1 MNWTLQDDLTQQQ
14 LDAWIEKPEIAID
27 TELHGLRLGRD
38 KVLLVQVG
46 DQDGN
51 VALVR
56 TAGKTQCPPRLRE
69 LLESPKVLKLFHF
82 ALTDVAFLE
91 DSFGVRVAPF
101 FCTRTAS
108 KLVRTYTQSH
118 GLKDLVK
125 EFLGIE
131 LDKQAQ
137 QTDWSRAD
145 LTAQQMQYA
154 ANDVLHLVA
163 LYKRLVDMIE
173 ARLHEGPGDPCQPV
187 PGRLRQRWR
196 RLAHRSLP
204 ALTFLHGVGCFTLE
218 TRRFRAILSLHN
230 ETGS

>member
-163 LYKRLVDMIE
+163 LYKRLEDMIE
-173 ARLHEGPGDPCQPV
+173 ARGTLPG
-187 PGRLRQRWR
+187 GRTAKELCDASMKA
-196 RLAHRSLP
+196 LATHASLCL
-204 ALTFLHGVGCFTLE
+204 AGY
-218 TRRFRAILSLHN
+218 
-230 ETGS
+230 GSGGDGWHIDLFQH